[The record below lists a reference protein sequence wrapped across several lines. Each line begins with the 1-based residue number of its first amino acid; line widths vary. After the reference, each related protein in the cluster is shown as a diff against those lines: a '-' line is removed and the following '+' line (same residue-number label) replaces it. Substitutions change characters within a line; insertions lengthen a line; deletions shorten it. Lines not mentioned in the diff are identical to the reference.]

1 MNSTGQRGDRLR
13 PIAEDDG
20 RRAGERWANG
30 EPTGKSLAPEMK
42 YRGLALHLFGR
53 EPVICTVS
61 GLRPGTR
68 SMTQMTHDLD
78 KHLTTGWHERERRQ
92 AEQRRQTGQRC

>member
-1 MNSTGQRGDRLR
+1 
-13 PIAEDDG
+13 
-20 RRAGERWANG
+20 
-30 EPTGKSLAPEMK
+30 MK
-42 YRGLALHLFGR
+42 YRGLVLHLSGR

-92 AEQRRQTGQRC
+92 AEQRRQTGQRCPASQRRTAEGRRKEAEGKRHQAVQRGALDQAACRV